1 MEDEE
6 EKALKEKEMT
16 PESGITGTHK
26 RGCEGEDDRFR
37 KRWMELYSW
46 YKGEENWQGK
56 LSDLLDA
63 AYYVR
68 PSDAV
73 SEAWQKRFT
82 EMISEPAL
90 REWNGFLPV
99 LFLISLRMAWL

>member
-16 PESGITGTHK
+16 PESGITELTKGLQG
-26 RGCEGEDDRFR
+26 RDDASGSA
-37 KRWMELYSW
+37 WMELYSW
-46 YKGEENWQGK
+46 YKGEEKWQGK

-73 SEAWQKRFT
+73 SEAVAKKD
-82 EMISEPAL
+82 L
-90 REWNGFLPV
+90 R
-99 LFLISLRMAWL
+99 R